1 MQNVLRL
8 LTAVHQTSR
17 HDVIAHL
24 EINDQSAWVDFGLE
38 LDPLSHFA
46 WIAVL

>member
-8 LTAVHQTSR
+8 LTAVHQTSC